1 MHQSKLTGPEALRII
16 KSKIEKRG
24 DQALISSR
32 LISSVMKS
40 LDDSPFS
47 YEALTILKLIK
58 PLASDIKKHSKFSEI
73 PHLDPRLEYRDS
85 KSDLNS
91 DINHFMVG

>member
-47 YEALTILKLIK
+47 
-58 PLASDIKKHSKFSEI
+58 
-73 PHLDPRLEYRDS
+73 
-85 KSDLNS
+85 
-91 DINHFMVG
+91 